1 MRRVLSICER
11 LLGPEHPQVFRTLSN
26 LARTNCLQG
35 RYQDAEP
42 LYVRALKIGEHSL
55 GPAHPDVVAT
65 LYNYAEVLRK
75 LHRKAEARKIEAR
88 VRELRSKS
96 DQDNPSRFEVN
107 WRDLQQGAK

>member
-42 LYVRALKIGEHSL
+42 LYVRALKMGEHSL

-65 LYNYAEVLRK
+65 LYTMPRFCESCIGRQK
-75 LHRKAEARKIEAR
+75 RARSR
-88 VRELRSKS
+88 PGFGSYVRSPIKTIPR
-96 DQDNPSRFEVN
+96 DSR
-107 WRDLQQGAK
+107 